1 MHYFLILFG
10 MLVTLIL
17 KVYFL
22 IVRDG
27 FGSKYQYQLTYVHT
41 YLFIYLF
48 VRLSWSLEWGGKCGI
63 MKEPWKGES
72 VQMSLSSVTP
82 VLLEDLASHKHF

>member
-48 VRLSWSLEWGGKCGI
+48 VRLS
-63 MKEPWKGES
+63 
-72 VQMSLSSVTP
+72 
-82 VLLEDLASHKHF
+82 